1 MNTVGVERRW
11 IRASRLGARFG
22 LRAPLVV
29 FSTCLVFACSFAI
42 SRTLH
47 AGTAARAEQPL
58 SLPVA
63 SVTAAIPASLSD
75 VAQIASTLRPP
86 APPPPRASARPS
98 PGSGAASSVAP
109 SLPEAPAPAAP
120 QPSPSAPEAAPSA
133 PAHSE
138 SPAPSHPSSSGG
150 SFESSG

>member
-109 SLPEAPAPAAP
+109 SLPEAWWNLTW
-120 QPSPSAPEAAPSA
+120 QW
-133 PAHSE
+133 
-138 SPAPSHPSSSGG
+138 GG
-150 SFESSG
+150 LYMIVTLAVALGLRFLLKIN